1 MARLSMRH
9 RISPFIRWLDQIH
22 DSERPIVGGKAA
34 NLARLIQG
42 GFACPPGFCI
52 TTEAFELYLETSGLR
67 KRILTISQES
77 SRSNIEC
84 ASEISRALQ
93 KVRLP
98 EKVEVAAIEAYHEME
113 RAYGKTPVA
122 IRSSALI
129 EDLESVSFAGQFDS
143 FLGIISE
150 NDLIDSIKKCW
161 ISLFNSR
168 SIAYAQRK
176 CVSGMP
182 LAMAVVVQNLVKAKT
197 AGVMF
202 TVHPVTLEQNLIVI
216 EATFGLG
223 EQLVSGRVSPDT
235 YVLSKDDFTV
245 VERNIVEKSTAIIF
259 DSDRGKLVERKV
271 DPNLQ
276 NVPALNAHELV
287 KLTQLGKQIEA
298 FFGKPQDIE
307 WAQDDVIHTI
317 QSRPITVL

>member
-1 MARLSMRH
+1 MAQLSMRH

-22 DSERPIVGGKAA
+22 DNERPIVGGKAA
-34 NLARLIQG
+34 NLAKLIQG

-298 FFGKPQDIE
+298 LFGKPQDIE

>member
-1 MARLSMRH
+1 MAQLSMRR

-22 DSERPIVGGKAA
+22 DNERPIVGGKAA
-34 NLARLIQG
+34 NLAKLIQG

-67 KRILTISQES
+67 KRILTILQES
-77 SRSNIEC
+77 SRSSIEC
-84 ASEISRALQ
+84 ASEISCALQ

-98 EKVEVAAIEAYHEME
+98 EEVETVAIEAYHEME
-113 RAYGKTPVA
+113 RARGKAPVVV
-122 IRSSALI
+122 RSSALV

-150 NDLIDSIKKCW
+150 NDLISGIKKCW

-168 SIAYAQRK
+168 SIAYARRK
-176 CVSGMP
+176 CVRMP
-182 LAMAVVVQNLVKAKT
+182 LAMAVVVQNLVKAIT

-202 TVHPVTLEQNLIVI
+202 TVHPVTLEQNLVVI

-223 EQLVSGRVSPDT
+223 DQLVSGRASPDT

-245 VERNIVEKSTAIIF
+245 VERNIVEKSTATIF
-259 DSDRGKLVERKV
+259 DSERGKLVERKV

-298 FFGKPQDIE
+298 LFGKPQDIE